1 MNRSN
6 ESHEAAVRTHD
17 IQPIDLVVVNLYP
30 FEQTV
35 AKPNASRS
43 RRAIPPRQ
51 F

>member
-6 ESHEAAVRTHD
+6 ESPEAADRTHD
-17 IQPIDLVVVNLYP
+17 VQPIDLVVVNLYP

-43 RRAIPPRQ
+43 RRAIPP
-51 F
+51 